1 MAVVALKPES
11 VDVTRVSNWFRPPF
25 TTENL
30 RAVLEHPQ
38 ADVFRWIA
46 NSAAVAV
53 LTTCGVL
60 LVCTLAAFAFSRI
73 RFPGK
78 NAVFV
83 LVMVGMMIPREAML
97 VPLYTLFQSL
107 GLLNTF
113 FSLIAP
119 SLAAPFA
126 VIILKSFFSTACPA
140 PCSRPPASTAAAGCA
155 PALGSRRP
163 CQNPRCRRLAIL
175 VFMQSWNDFL
185 WPFISITE
193 PSKVTIPVGLPV
205 FRSQYLT
212 GQGLT
217 MAAGALLAFPSS
229 LCSSS
234 FKSTSCRGWPRP
246 ASGLNAASSN
256 CYPPPE
262 LGSALHSPN
271 AVKGRCLF
279 ISALFP
285 TAVLFRLLRPDSRQD
300 RGIPFGVTR

>member
-1 MAVVALKPES
+1 MRIKKTTSLLVNGLAYLLCLVWLVPIVWMAVVALKPES
-11 VDVTRVSNWFRPPF
+11 VDTTKVANWFRPPF

-30 RAVLEHPQ
+30 KAVLEHPQ

-46 NSAAVAV
+46 NSATVAV

-78 NAVFV
+78 DLLFV
-83 LVMVGMMIPREAML
+83 LVMIGMMIPREAML
-97 VPLYTLFQSL
+97 VPLYTLFQGM

-126 VIILKSFFSTACPA
+126 VIILKSFFDGLPSALFEAAKIDGCGWLRTCFGIAA
-140 PCSRPPASTAAAGCA
+140 PLSKS
-155 PALGSRRP
+155 ALSS
-163 CQNPRCRRLAIL
+163 LAIL
-175 VFMQSWNDFL
+175 IFMQSWNDFL

-217 MAAGALLAFPSS
+217 MAAGALLAFPII
-229 LCSSS
+229 LV
-234 FKSTSCRGWPRP
+234 FIFFQK
-246 ASGLNAASSN
+246 
-256 CYPPPE
+256 YI
-262 LGSALHSPN
+262 
-271 AVKGRCLF
+271 VKGVA
-279 ISALFP
+279 SA
-285 TAVLFRLLRPDSRQD
+285 
-300 RGIPFGVTR
+300 GIKG

>member
-1 MAVVALKPES
+1 MKTSKTTSLLVNGLAYLLCALWLVPIVWMAVVALKPES
-11 VDVTRVSNWFRPPF
+11 VDTTRVANWFRPPF

-30 RAVLEHPQ
+30 KAVLEHPQ
-38 ADVFRWIA
+38 ADVFRWIG
-46 NSAAVAV
+46 NSTLVAI

-60 LVCTLAAFAFSRI
+60 AVCTLAAFAFSRI

-78 NAVFV
+78 NILFV

-97 VPLYTLFQSL
+97 VPLYTLFQGM

-126 VIILKSFFSTACPA
+126 VIILKSFFDGL
-140 PCSRPPASTAAAGCA
+140 PPALFEAARIDGCGWVRTCFGIAA
-155 PALGSRRP
+155 PLSKSALSS
-163 CQNPRCRRLAIL
+163 LAIL
-175 VFMQSWNDFL
+175 IFMQSWNDFL

-217 MAAGALLAFPSS
+217 MAAGALLAFPII
-229 LCSSS
+229 LV
-234 FKSTSCRGWPRP
+234 FIFFQKYIVQGV
-246 ASGLNAASSN
+246 ASAGI
-256 CYPPPE
+256 
-262 LGSALHSPN
+262 
-271 AVKGRCLF
+271 KG
-279 ISALFP
+279 
-285 TAVLFRLLRPDSRQD
+285 
-300 RGIPFGVTR
+300 

>member
-1 MAVVALKPES
+1 MKIKKTTSLLVNGLAYLLCLVWLVPIIWMAVVALKPES
-11 VDVTRVSNWFRPPF
+11 VDTTKVANWFRPPF

-30 RAVLEHPQ
+30 KAVLEHPQ

-46 NSAAVAV
+46 NSATVAV

-78 NAVFV
+78 DLLFV
-83 LVMVGMMIPREAML
+83 LVMIGMMIPREAML
-97 VPLYTLFQSL
+97 VPLYTLFQGM

-126 VIILKSFFSTACPA
+126 VIILKSFFDGLPSALFEAAKIDGCGWLRTCFGIAA
-140 PCSRPPASTAAAGCA
+140 PLSKS
-155 PALGSRRP
+155 ALSS
-163 CQNPRCRRLAIL
+163 LAIL
-175 VFMQSWNDFL
+175 IFMQSWNDFL

-217 MAAGALLAFPSS
+217 MAAGALLAFPII
-229 LCSSS
+229 LV
-234 FKSTSCRGWPRP
+234 FIFFQK
-246 ASGLNAASSN
+246 
-256 CYPPPE
+256 YI
-262 LGSALHSPN
+262 
-271 AVKGRCLF
+271 VKGVA
-279 ISALFP
+279 SA
-285 TAVLFRLLRPDSRQD
+285 
-300 RGIPFGVTR
+300 GIKG